1 MPLAAIF
8 LEVVWRVPNAPM
20 FVVGL
25 AIVGWALAA
34 GLLAFTGSQASGLP
48 EIHVPQRPVDDPD
61 AGATES
67 DESLESDAEG
77 NPPA

>member
-1 MPLAAIF
+1 MPTADVF

-25 AIVGWALAA
+25 GIVGWALAA

-48 EIHVPQRPVDDPD
+48 EIHFPRKPADGPAAGAGEPD
-61 AGATES
+61 APA
-67 DESLESDAEG
+67 LEGD
-77 NPPA
+77 PPA